1 MVKQSSSAGWD
12 PVLIVS
18 QIISLQ
24 TLHYVTLAVLL
35 PPLLALFAES
45 SSLEYEGGAANV
57 GMIMDWRHMAG
68 RPTSTSTDPWATLNS
83 VWSGGKQ
90 VGVGEVEDR
99 WNTRLDPRRGWI
111 IAACWV
117 GASCADVFFLYT
129 IVRRPRLILDFTL
142 TLLFNHLLLT
152 TYYAASVPT
161 SLFFWIVMVVC
172 AVLMVIVTEQLCVR
186 REMREGL
193 AVASGTAS
201 RAGEAGDEVE
211 MGSLLRRD

>member
-1 MVKQSSSAGWD
+1 MV
-12 PVLIVS
+12 
-18 QIISLQ
+18 
-24 TLHYVTLAVLL
+24 
-35 PPLLALFAES
+35 
-45 SSLEYEGGAANV
+45 
-57 GMIMDWRHMAG
+57 MDWRQMAG

-90 VGVGEVEDR
+90 VGVGEAEDR

-111 IAACWV
+111 IAICWIV
-117 GASCADVFFLYT
+117 ASGADVFYLYT
-129 IVRRPRLILDFTL
+129 LVRRPRLILDFTL

-161 SLFFWIVMVVC
+161 SLFFWLVMIVC
-172 AVLMVIVTEQLCVR
+172 AVLMVVVTEQLCVR

-193 AVASGTAS
+193 AVVSGPAS
-201 RAGEAGDEVE
+201 RAEELGDEVE